1 MEDRTSKQT
10 EDKEPSLGLPPLGY
24 TSNLAFFHLHTKCR
38 ILRIYYS
45 EELRKWLLYQKEV
58 TTKWHV
64 DNFLKKSCNA
74 GVKCFFF
81 LFDCHVILIF
91 TSSKKSFLISFVVVF
106 YVRYTWHD
114 IRFAKRGND
123 TKMILQIVPWLPWF
137 QAWLPTKNAFFSK
150 TCYLQVSRE
159 AKQIELTTDLN
170 SLFWRF
176 NGK

>member
-81 LFDCHVILIF
+81 SFWLSCHPNLHF
-91 TSSKKSFLISFVVVF
+91 QQKKLSNQLCSCFLCPLYVTLYALPSVAMTPKWYCRSFLDCLDFKLDF
-106 YVRYTWHD
+106 LPKMRFLVRLATYKFLERPNKLSW
-114 IRFAKRGND
+114 
-123 TKMILQIVPWLPWF
+123 Q
-137 QAWLPTKNAFFSK
+137 
-150 TCYLQVSRE
+150 
-159 AKQIELTTDLN
+159 LT
-170 SLFWRF
+170 
-176 NGK
+176 

>member
-1 MEDRTSKQT
+1 MVLSWKDTSTDCGVSMEDRTSKQT

-64 DNFLKKSCNA
+64 DNFLKKSCNS

-81 LFDCHVILIF
+81 SFWLSCHPNLHFQQKKLSNQLCSCFLCPLYVTWYTLCQAWQWHQNDIADRSLIA
-91 TSSKKSFLISFVVVF
+91 LISSLTSYQKCVF
-106 YVRYTWHD
+106 
-114 IRFAKRGND
+114 
-123 TKMILQIVPWLPWF
+123 
-137 QAWLPTKNAFFSK
+137 
-150 TCYLQVSRE
+150 
-159 AKQIELTTDLN
+159 
-170 SLFWRF
+170 
-176 NGK
+176 

>member
-1 MEDRTSKQT
+1 MLSWKDTSTDCGVSMEDRTSKQT

-106 YVRYTWHD
+106 YVRYTW
-114 IRFAKRGND
+114 RY
-123 TKMILQIVPWLPWF
+123 MLC
-137 QAWLPTKNAFFSK
+137 QAWQWHQNDIADRSLIALIS
-150 TCYLQVSRE
+150 S
-159 AKQIELTTDLN
+159 LT
-170 SLFWRF
+170 SYQKCVF
-176 NGK
+176 